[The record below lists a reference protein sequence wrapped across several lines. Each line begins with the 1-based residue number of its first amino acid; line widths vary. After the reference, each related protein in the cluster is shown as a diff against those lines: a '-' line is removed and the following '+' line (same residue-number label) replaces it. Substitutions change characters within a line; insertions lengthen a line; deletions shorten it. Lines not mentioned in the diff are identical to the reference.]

1 MIDLCPR
8 CRIQAPHRPGREHC
22 PRCGGPL
29 SVVDDVAHA
38 MAATAHPAA
47 PAPTRPAAPAPTR
60 RAPVPTG
67 RFYRGRNVRWVARRP
82 PEAIPIRRGPSGS
95 RGPRLIPRYVYIPTW
110 GLRDEPVKPDPT
122 HDRIETSRA
131 RLLFVLVVAGTALAA
146 SAVIHLVRYLLL
158 AVNRTQPLP
167 DPLIVVSD
175 WLIIF
180 GGVAAFLAY
189 VWATLAF
196 MRWVMDLRAGA
207 YEDARLLDPRRPV
220 WVGVLVG
227 VPLVNLIGAPLVL
240 GEVAARRVAHD
251 PSLDAERVGR
261 RVRRLWVAWVIV
273 NVTAVLAL
281 IARAVAWGSDS
292 VQTGANAL
300 AMVIIS
306 AAVSAAFA
314 FWLTRRVPVLFD
326 AVTAVPVPKRRWVA
340 VG

>member
-29 SVVDDVAHA
+29 SVVDDVSRAVS
-38 MAATAHPAA
+38 
-47 PAPTRPAAPAPTR
+47 
-60 RAPVPTG
+60 APVRPVSPARPRTAPTG
-67 RFYRGRNVRWVARRP
+67 RLYRARNVRWVARRP
-82 PEAIPIRRGPSGS
+82 PEAIPSRRGPSGP

-110 GLRDEPVKPDPT
+110 GLHDEPVTADAT
-122 HDRIETSRA
+122 HDRIDSSRA
-131 RLLFVLVVAGTALAA
+131 RLLFALVVAGTALAA
-146 SAVIHLVRYLLL
+146 SAVIHLIRYILL

-175 WLIIF
+175 WLIVF
-180 GGVAAFLAY
+180 VGVAAFLAY

-196 MRWVMDLRAGA
+196 IRWVIDLRAGT
-207 YEDARLLDPRRPV
+207 YEEARLLDPRRPL

-227 VPLVNLIGAPLVL
+227 VPLVNLVGGPLVL
-240 GEVAARRVAHD
+240 GEVVAQRVAHD

-261 RVRRLWVAWVIV
+261 RVRRLWVAWVFV
-273 NVTAVLAL
+273 TVTALLAL
-281 IARAVAWGSDS
+281 VARAVAWGSDS

-314 FWLTRRVPVLFD
+314 FWSARRLPLLFD
-326 AVTAVPVPKRRWVA
+326 AATAAPVPKRRWVA